1 MIEDGACGQ
10 ISKEPGRPI
19 QAEEGLTF
27 SSCDGKRITGGVRG
41 WESERLIVAKK
52 PGNAGGA
59 KNAESE
65 ARRTAWRKRPLR
77 KTDSIRKLRQKLGH
91 ACAASSNR

>member
-59 KNAESE
+59 VPVQRETE
-65 ARRTAWRKRPLR
+65 R
-77 KTDSIRKLRQKLGH
+77 
-91 ACAASSNR
+91 